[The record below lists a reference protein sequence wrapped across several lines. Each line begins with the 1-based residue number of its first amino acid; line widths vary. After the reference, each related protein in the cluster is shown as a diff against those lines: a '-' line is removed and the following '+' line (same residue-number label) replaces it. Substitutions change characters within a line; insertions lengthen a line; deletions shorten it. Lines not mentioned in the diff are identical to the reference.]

1 MKISLKQKVSDVLH
15 FGFGPYR
22 SRFSLLYMLIII
34 ICLSFYYNYQEILIL
49 RPQSIHQW
57 KQCDGLSF
65 TLNYYQDNNPLL
77 EPAMHFLGGDGTGK
91 AAEEFPIIF
100 YLVAKLWK
108 VFGYHEYIFRLV
120 NLFIFFLGLFALMKT
135 FEDILKDSFLAIS
148 TSLLLFAF
156 PVTVYYANNFIPNI
170 PSLGFVLIAW
180 YLFWFYYKSGI
191 NIFLW
196 LSLLVFTLAGLIRIT
211 AIISL
216 ITLLAVFFLEV
227 TGISKFKNG
236 NRLFKHPYIEWIP
249 FILALGLIFSWYIY
263 ANYYNI
269 YHKAYLIF
277 GIRPIWS
284 LTLEQIHDHFLGIKE
299 QIKWSYFHKST
310 YWFLL
315 IVCTFIIVTYKKVN
329 KLLLFISLLIF
340 IGIICFFL
348 LHFYAFFQHD
358 YYVIDLFIFLP
369 VGCLTSMCILKDH
382 YPVLFR
388 SIYFKLAIVII
399 LAINADFTKR
409 RINERYFTFSWMND
423 NYLLNIKRFENI
435 SPYLRSIGVGPDD
448 KVLCLPD
455 VSPNITLYFM
465 NQKGWTN
472 YSTDLDSTKISWK
485 INAGADYLFIYVDS
499 INNNPNIRPFIK
511 NKIGE
516 INDIDIY
523 DISSLRIN
531 KD

>member
-1 MKISLKQKVSDVLH
+1 MKQKILKVLQ
-15 FGFGPYR
+15 FGFKLYHP
-22 SRFSLLYMLIII
+22 RFSVWYMLIII
-34 ICLSFYYNYQEILIL
+34 ICLSIYYNYQEILFL

-120 NLFIFFLGLFALMKT
+120 NLIIFFLGLIALMKT

-148 TSLLLFAF
+148 TPLLLFAF

-170 PSLGFVLIAW
+170 PSFGFVLIAW
-180 YLFWFYYKSGI
+180 YLFWLFYKSGK

-196 LSLLVFTLAGLIRIT
+196 LSLLVFTLAGLIKIT

-216 ITLLAVFFLEV
+216 IALLAVFFLEA

-249 FILALGLIFSWYIY
+249 FILAFGLIFSWYIY

-269 YHKAYLIF
+269 YHKAYLIL

-284 LTLEQIHDHFLGIKE
+284 HTIEEIYYNLQGIKE

-310 YWFLL
+310 YWFLFT
-315 IVCTFIIVTYKKVN
+315 ICTLIIVTYKKAN

-340 IGIICFFL
+340 IAIICFFL
-348 LHFYAFFQHD
+348 LYFYSLFYHD
-358 YYVIDLFIFLP
+358 YYVIDLYIFLP
-369 VGCLTSMCILKDH
+369 VVCLTLMCILKDH

-399 LAINADFTKR
+399 LAINADFAKR
-409 RINERYFTFSWMND
+409 RINERYFTYSWMND

-435 SPYLRSIGVGPDD
+435 TPYLRAIGIEADD

-455 VSPNITLYFM
+455 QSPNITLYFL

-472 YSTDLDSTKISWK
+472 YSTNMDSTRIKYK
-485 INAGADYLFIYVDS
+485 INAGADYLFIYIDS
-499 INNNPNIRPFIK
+499 VYNNPNIKPFITK
-511 NKIGE
+511 KIGE
-516 INDIDIY
+516 INNIDIY
-523 DISSLRIN
+523 DISSFRTTKN
-531 KD
+531 